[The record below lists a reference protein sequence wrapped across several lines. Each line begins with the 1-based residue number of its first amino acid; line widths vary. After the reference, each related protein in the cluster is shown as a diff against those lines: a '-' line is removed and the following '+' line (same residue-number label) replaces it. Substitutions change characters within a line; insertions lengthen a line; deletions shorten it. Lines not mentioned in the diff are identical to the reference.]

1 MNKKIPLKNIIP
13 IEYPKKED
21 EWKIHLASKEPS
33 TNTEP
38 LDEFLK
44 NPDIMLEWN
53 RSKKPNG
60 EDKKTGKKKYSI
72 KWHKYIF
79 HLVRFY
85 PEEDTWLFVGIYKV
99 ISNSNP
105 VNHEIEL
112 TTQAQEYIGRLK
124 IHFPY
129 AK

>member
-1 MNKKIPLKNIIP
+1 MKESVVNKKIPLKNIIP

-79 HLVRFY
+79 HSQPSLILLRVLLPLHQKDLAPC
-85 PEEDTWLFVGIYKV
+85 PETKNFPLF
-99 ISNSNP
+99 
-105 VNHEIEL
+105 L
-112 TTQAQEYIGRLK
+112 
-124 IHFPY
+124 
-129 AK
+129 